1 MFLSYCKNSSFGFV
15 FWACLLKENTI
26 YYLHVFLFVGSSD
39 KSHCTELAKYLQTLC
54 RYTYNSNKSEG
65 PASKLFGV
73 CV

>member
-54 RYTYNSNKSEG
+54 QQFGVSINSNKSDSLR
-65 PASKLFGV
+65 AN
-73 CV
+73 

>member
-54 RYTYNSNKSEG
+54 QQFGVSINSNKIDSLR
-65 PASKLFGV
+65 AN
-73 CV
+73 